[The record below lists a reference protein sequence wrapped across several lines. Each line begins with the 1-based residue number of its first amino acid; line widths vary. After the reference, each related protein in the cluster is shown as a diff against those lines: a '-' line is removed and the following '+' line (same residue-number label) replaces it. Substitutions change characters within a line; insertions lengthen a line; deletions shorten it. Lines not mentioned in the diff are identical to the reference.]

1 MSVQPAS
8 LLPYGIVRLGG
19 AEIDSELAAAVV
31 MLRVRESLRLP
42 DQAHLRV
49 GDARLLYVDDERFAI
64 GKTVEVLYGA
74 PGASAATSV
83 FSGPI
88 ESIELDF
95 AGAGAFIAVTA
106 YEPAFTLHRTCRT
119 QIFQNMTSSDIA
131 RKVIRAAGLT
141 AALSDTSSST
151 IVHPFLL
158 QAEETDWQLLWRL
171 ADAIDYE
178 IVGEGRTVHFR
189 PAGSASAN
197 APIELRAPGNLTR
210 FRPRVSAAQ
219 QVSSVQVRGWD
230 PLKAEAIAASEDPP
244 TGDSTPGIARSE
256 VAAAAHAG
264 EWMLAGHT
272 VLGHEEAGA
281 LAESIAA
288 RRANA
293 WVQADGVARGDPHM
307 RAGCHVQVDG
317 VGARFGGAYTLTS
330 VTHLL
335 RGGRGY
341 ETHFSISGREPN
353 TLVSMFD
360 TGAATTPW
368 GASVVVGVVT
378 QTDDPEGLG
387 RVRVSYPAL
396 GENAEG
402 WWARIA
408 APAAGTERG
417 LLMTPVAGD
426 EVVLAFEQGDPRRA
440 YVLGAVWNGTAKP
453 GELVKR
459 DGSFSLASDHDITL
473 NASQKLALAAKQGL
487 SLQGSESVSVKSEQ
501 QLDLAADKSIS
512 VKAEQQLELAGGS
525 SIAMKADGSVTVQAG
540 GGVTL
545 KGQSIA
551 LEAST
556 VRISGT
562 VSFL

>member
-1 MSVQPAS
+1 MSAQPAS

-19 AEIDSELAAAVV
+19 TEIDSELAAAVV
-31 MLRVRESLRLP
+31 MVRVRENLRLP

-49 GDARLLYVDDERFAI
+49 GDPRLLYVDDERFAV

-106 YEPAFTLHRTCRT
+106 YEPAFALHRACRT

-141 AALSDTSSST
+141 AALSDTSAST

-189 PAGSASAN
+189 PAGSAPAS

-230 PLKAEAIAASEDPP
+230 PAKAEAIAASEEPP
-244 TGDSTPGIARSE
+244 AGDSSPGIARSE
-256 VAAAAHAG
+256 VAAAADAG

-281 LAESIAA
+281 LAESVAA

-293 WVQADGVARGDPHM
+293 WVQADGVARGDPRL

-341 ETHFSISGREPN
+341 ETHFSISGHEPN
-353 TLVSMFD
+353 TLVSMLD
-360 TGAATTPW
+360 TGAAATPW

-408 APAAGTERG
+408 TPAAGAERG
-417 LLMTPVAGD
+417 LLMMPMAGD

-440 YVLGAVWNGTAKP
+440 YVLGAVWNGAAKP

-459 DGSFSLASDHDITL
+459 DGSFSLASDRDIAL
-473 NASQKLALAAKQGL
+473 NASQQLALGAEQGL
-487 SLQGSESVSVKSEQ
+487 SLQGSKSVSVESER
-501 QLDLAADKSIS
+501 
-512 VKAEQQLELAGGS
+512 ELELAGGS
-525 SIAMKADGSVTVQAG
+525 SVTIKADGSVTVQAG
-540 GGVTL
+540 GAVTL